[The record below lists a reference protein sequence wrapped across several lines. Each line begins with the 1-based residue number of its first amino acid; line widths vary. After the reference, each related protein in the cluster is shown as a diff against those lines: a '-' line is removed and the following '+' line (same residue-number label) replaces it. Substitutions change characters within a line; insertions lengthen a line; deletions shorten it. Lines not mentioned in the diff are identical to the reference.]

1 MKILLSIT
9 AFFYFISLFNNSA
22 NAQLLDSAALAE
34 AKVYKS
40 LKEALVKPEE
50 VYRLNL
56 HKAKLTKFPVEIF
69 TLTNLNELILS
80 NNKIVKI
87 PSEIARLT
95 YLQNLN
101 LSNNELTSVPSEI
114 AQLKNLQV
122 LTLNRNNLQSLPP
135 EMGKMYSLKVLDI
148 WGTEVDTLPY
158 EISKLK
164 HTLQRLDMRVI
175 YMSRARQNEIL
186 EWFPLTEVL
195 FSKACNCQ

>member
-1 MKILLSIT
+1 MKNLL
-9 AFFYFISLFNNSA
+9 FISTLICFTALFFNNA
-22 NAQLLDSAALAE
+22 NAQLLDSAALAN
-34 AKVYKS
+34 AKEYKS
-40 LKEALVKPEE
+40 LEEAMANPNE

-56 HKAKLTKFPVEIF
+56 HKSKLTKFPVEIF
-69 TLTNLNELILS
+69 KFVNLNELILS

-87 PSEIARLT
+87 PAEITGLT

-101 LSNNELTSVPSEI
+101 LANNEFISIPPEI
-114 AQLKNLQV
+114 ALLKNLQV
-122 LTLNRNNLQSLPP
+122 LTLNRNNLQTLPV

-164 HTLQRLDMRVI
+164 HTLQKLDMRVI
-175 YMSRARQNEIL
+175 YMSRANQNEIL